1 MCLRG
6 SLSLFRNICAES
18 AIASVNRILYDY
30 TCMAK
35 SIRLT
40 RIVASTHSIA
50 AQLQELHFGSFH
62 VPTGGWRPLV
72 NVYAHDDRLEV
83 CVELAG
89 VPKEDIEV
97 QVDARRLVIRGK
109 RVAPEQRC
117 EHPPCGRILMME
129 IADGAFERA
138 LEFPVDVNPDRTAAR
153 QENGWLWITLPLA

>member
-1 MCLRG
+1 MPQ
-6 SLSLFRNICAES
+6 SPT
-18 AIASVNRILYDY
+18 ASGNRIHNDY

-40 RIVASTHSIA
+40 RIVASAHSIA
-50 AQLQELHFGSFH
+50 AQLQDLHFGSFH
-62 VPTGGWRPLV
+62 VPSGGWRPLV
-72 NVYAHDDRLEV
+72 NVYAHGDRFEV

-97 QVDARRLVIRGK
+97 QVDARRLVIRGV
-109 RVAPEQRC
+109 RIAPEQRC

-129 IADGAFERA
+129 IADGAFERV
-138 LEFPVDVNPDRTAAR
+138 LEFPVDVDPDRTAAR